1 MIRSAGLALMISA
14 VSYTFVL
21 VESTTRLRGPLSPRP
36 FRPVGRQCRHISL
49 SARSSRP
56 PRQPRRGGGGRGDFP
71 GGSSPMGSMEGG
83 QGSGE
88 EIMPPQAIPLKP
100 KSTLGVALRESIEED
115 NSSFEWIQNEQ
126 IRWLSGQKEE
136 INLLKYSRRLP
147 APGGKRGEVGPLIPK
162 KKAMEEHRVRLAD
175 LGKMVIDLMYNMILF
190 RFKTFGIEP
199 VRAGELDGPFTD
211 IGPVDLL
218 ALTSG
223 IHTEEAVEM
232 VRSHLISVL
241 GPMMPK
247 DNNGFYTQAAKLPK
261 LQLSQVY
268 MTSVMF
274 GYFLRR
280 VDRSYQGAK
289 KFGMLDSTGDS
300 TDRIEAMLRNSG
312 DVQVPD
318 PSSFE
323 ETIDD
328 VFSFDDE
335 PTSWSEEEEEF
346 HHETEGGKEKRT
358 ISLKEYVER
367 FDSKTLVQC
376 ASLMSQE
383 AAILLQEYQ
392 YNLFGNIRDLQRE
405 MAMALGPMEEAQPSP
420 DTIMRRISSA
430 IQEDRVQTLVITFA
444 DQRRL
449 VLEAVALG
457 SFLRDSEDQI
467 EKRADTDILTPLPP
481 LPLDDSPIRGMLNPG
496 SS

>member
-1 MIRSAGLALMISA
+1 
-14 VSYTFVL
+14 
-21 VESTTRLRGPLSPRP
+21 
-36 FRPVGRQCRHISL
+36 
-49 SARSSRP
+49 
-56 PRQPRRGGGGRGDFP
+56 
-71 GGSSPMGSMEGG
+71 
-83 QGSGE
+83 
-88 EIMPPQAIPLKP
+88 
-100 KSTLGVALRESIEED
+100 
-115 NSSFEWIQNEQ
+115 
-126 IRWLSGQKEE
+126 
-136 INLLKYSRRLP
+136 
-147 APGGKRGEVGPLIPK
+147 
-162 KKAMEEHRVRLAD
+162 
-175 LGKMVIDLMYNMILF
+175 
-190 RFKTFGIEP
+190 
-199 VRAGELDGPFTD
+199 
-211 IGPVDLL
+211 
-218 ALTSG
+218 
-223 IHTEEAVEM
+223 
-232 VRSHLISVL
+232 
-241 GPMMPK
+241 
-247 DNNGFYTQAAKLPK
+247 
-261 LQLSQVY
+261 